1 MQQIFRKQSSDFQ
14 KEISLEGKITLEGRE
29 VFKYV
34 ILTVLFRQQIVDRK
48 WLNWEEEQRK
58 ADLGTEGDWLWG
70 RRQFSGGPSPGVLLR
85 RQN

>member
-14 KEISLEGKITLEGRE
+14 KEISLESKITLEGRE

-48 WLNWEEEQRK
+48 WLN
-58 ADLGTEGDWLWG
+58 
-70 RRQFSGGPSPGVLLR
+70 
-85 RQN
+85 

>member
-1 MQQIFRKQSSDFQ
+1 MTVSSLARIGAGGVSGMQQIFRKQSSDFQ

-48 WLNWEEEQRK
+48 WLN
-58 ADLGTEGDWLWG
+58 
-70 RRQFSGGPSPGVLLR
+70 
-85 RQN
+85 